1 MDNTEINDIRTPP
14 QFKGISFSKYKKSEV
29 RNQIIE
35 NMIKGKLEP
44 ACYWCAELICAG
56 HFMEVWEIILHYMG
70 KHIHLGN
77 PKLVIYLESRFQLF
91 RVIMSK
97 CNYVTEIQLRNNDKM
112 RQLFAEIICTL
123 TLSNRNHSFEP
134 VKINRTEEF
143 DMTQM
148 TDRLIAPNMSFGE
161 VIYRKEDPKELFI
174 AVNEF
179 IFNIVNPKPNLMK
192 ACYWIEWMIEFGI
205 ICKTKKQPCFCERRT
220 FATVENKYQK
230 DIIWLLWDFLLTYS
244 ENKGVFINKLMK
256 SILTLFC
263 IKYTTASSKKRR
275 YLLYFAVGI
284 LIETVPTNIEIIN
297 NKPILQ
303 NVLDNI
309 GKIYKQI
316 KKNEESPN
324 TDYLFNNLDKQNAME
339 RSMKKMDMLQN
350 MDNASRNT
358 VIHTTNSNP
367 DQGNPTIL

>member
-1 MDNTEINDIRTPP
+1 MDNTDINDIRTPP
-14 QFKGISFSKYKKSEV
+14 QFKGISFSRYKKSEV

-56 HFMEVWEIILHYMG
+56 HLMEVWEIILHYVG

-91 RVIMSK
+91 RDIMSK
-97 CNYVTEIQLRNNDKM
+97 SHYVTEIQLRNNDKM

-148 TDRLIAPNMSFGE
+148 TDRLVAPNMSFGE
-161 VIYRKEDPKELFI
+161 LIYRKEDPKELFI
-174 AVNEF
+174 SVNEF
-179 IFNIVNPKPNLMK
+179 IFNIVSPKPNLIK

-205 ICKTKKQPCFCERRT
+205 ICKTKKQSCFCERRT
-220 FATVENKYQK
+220 FAMVENKYQK

-297 NKPILQ
+297 NKIMLQ

-358 VIHTTNSNP
+358 VIHTTNGNP
-367 DQGNPTIL
+367 DDFTPLTR